1 MADTEKNKIP
11 FRSIVT
17 GLIVLLVWVGG
28 YFLLSHFTG
37 SMRLDSD
44 ADVAAALAQ
53 ANQTEAVTVLE
64 TAEADGLRAVLFDPG
79 TPGDRSDDGLA
90 LFVPDPVFRSR
101 WCYADAVP
109 QDAAAPLTLY
119 TSVSKKGDP
128 AHGASALCV
137 IFGTEVPDSVTGCTL
152 CFDGQPSGEPIAVQ
166 GPSVLA
172 LAHRDATEDRFTI
185 EIS

>member
-90 LFVPDPVFRSR
+90 LFVPDPVFR
-101 WCYADAVP
+101 
-109 QDAAAPLTLY
+109 
-119 TSVSKKGDP
+119 
-128 AHGASALCV
+128 
-137 IFGTEVPDSVTGCTL
+137 
-152 CFDGQPSGEPIAVQ
+152 
-166 GPSVLA
+166 
-172 LAHRDATEDRFTI
+172 
-185 EIS
+185 